1 MVLEQ
6 FNEVLAAL
14 PRLTDAQLHEV
25 RKTIEKLQAPAVP
38 VPWVRMSPGA
48 SLPAGG
54 IGDLARLEDP
64 CQAAILALMLDGLS
78 NSDIAQRLQISRHA
92 AKVRVSA
99 ILQRMGLRTRA
110 QAIAQMRREQA
121 RALLGETEQPVP
133 HGVSMSPDELGLT
146 PRQGSLLMLVLEGLS
161 NKLIAARL
169 GLGEN
174 TVKEYVSAILRRLG
188 LRNRAELIARMKRV
202 SVREAGGKAGGEPHA
217 AGEVEMPAHALEA
230 PCVPVTIDELGLTRR
245 QGLVLALLL
254 DGLSNKAIGRSLGLS
269 ENTVKEH
276 VSAILQR
283 FGARSRAQVISRMT
297 AHTLQAD

>member
-25 RKTIEKLQAPAVP
+25 RKTIEKLQAPAAP
-38 VPWVRMSPGA
+38 VPWLTMPPGA
-48 SLPAGG
+48 SLPMGG
-54 IGDLARLEDP
+54 VGDELARPDDP
-64 CQAAILALMLDGLS
+64 CQAAVLELMLDGLS
-78 NSDIAQRLQISRHA
+78 NPDIAQRLQISRHA

-99 ILQRMGLRTRA
+99 ILQRMGLRTRG

-121 RALLGETEQPVP
+121 RALLGATEQPVT

-146 PRQGSLLMLVLEGLS
+146 PRQGSLLLLMLEGLS

-202 SVREAGGKAGGEPHA
+202 SVREAGGEPCA
-217 AGEVEMPAHALEA
+217 VGEVKMSAHALEA
-230 PCVPVTIDELGLTRR
+230 PRAPVTLDELGLTRR
-245 QGLVLALLL
+245 QGRVLALLL
-254 DGLSNKAIGRSLGLS
+254 DGMSNKAIGRSLGLS

-283 FGARSRAQVISRMT
+283 VGVRSRAQVISRMMP
-297 AHTLQAD
+297 HTLQAE